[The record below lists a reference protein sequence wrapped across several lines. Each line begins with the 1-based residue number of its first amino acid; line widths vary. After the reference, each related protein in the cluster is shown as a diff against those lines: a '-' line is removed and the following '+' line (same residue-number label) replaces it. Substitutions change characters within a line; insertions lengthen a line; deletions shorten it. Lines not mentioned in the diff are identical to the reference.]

1 MPADSKYILGL
12 SGMDSG
18 FAVSLLQDGE
28 VVFAIEE
35 DKLRRFK
42 GLGFKDLETT
52 GSRAIDHAIST
63 VSGGMAGL
71 DAIVYV
77 PPIQA
82 DANTSQRHV
91 SYVSGFLVRHYGV
104 APEVSTVGHVEAH
117 LAFERAA
124 QGSAVDVLM
133 VGRTRAVYSPRGSSA
148 YELDI
153 DFRVVSFVES
163 CSRFIGLER
172 GRIHHLEN
180 IARFGEARFIEGL
193 RGLLEAGVE
202 SEKLPT
208 ALSEVTGAC
217 RRRPDDTL
225 EKVHYDLA
233 ASLCEVLSHEIVSL
247 LRSVLKQPSQSPV
260 ALCGGVFQSWR
271 LNDAIAVAIP
281 EQSFA
286 VSFAPGNPACA
297 IGGPL
302 SFTGS
307 GPAESL
313 SPFLGPNYDRNAVKA
328 ILDNCKA
335 RYAFH
340 SHQEAIDLSCEA
352 LEAGKMVGWFS
363 GRCEFGYRA
372 LGARSVFA
380 NPANAY
386 ATDNLSS
393 YLKKR
398 PSYFAYAA
406 AMNDEDLANK
416 GIRSRYLS
424 RSTHLPEYFGES
436 PVRLQTVSKSEPSG
450 LHDLLDA
457 FQKKTGVPALLN
469 TSLNYFGEPI
479 ACTPRDALKTFYASG
494 LDMLVLEDFVLTKS

>member
-1 MPADSKYILGL
+1 MN
-12 SGMDSG
+12 SG

-42 GLGFKDLETT
+42 GLGLNDIETE
-52 GSRAIDHAIST
+52 GSRAIELALSMVPGQIN
-63 VSGGMAGL
+63 GI
-71 DAIVYV
+71 DAVVYV

-82 DANTSQRHV
+82 DAKTSKRHV

-104 APEVSTVGHVEAH
+104 APEVSTVDHVAAH
-117 LAFERAA
+117 LAFERAV
-124 QGSAVDVLM
+124 QGAAVDVLM
-133 VGRTRAVYSPRGSSA
+133 VGRTRTVYSPHGSSA
-148 YELDI
+148 YELDT
-153 DFRVVSFVES
+153 DFAVVSFVEN

-172 GRIHHLEN
+172 GLIHHLEN
-180 IARFGEARFIEGL
+180 IARFGEARFTEGL
-193 RGLLEAGVE
+193 RELLEGGVD
-202 SEKLPT
+202 SEKLPA
-208 ALSEVTGAC
+208 ALSEMTSAC
-217 RRRPDDTL
+217 QRRPEETL
-225 EKVHYDLA
+225 EQVHYDLA

-247 LRSVLKQPSQSPV
+247 FRSVLKQPSQSSL
-260 ALCGGVFQSWR
+260 ALCGGVFQSWS
-271 LNDAIAVAIP
+271 LNDAIAGAIP

-307 GPAESL
+307 LPAEPL
-313 SPFLGPNYDRNAVKA
+313 SPFLGPSYDRNAVKA

-340 SHQEAIDLSCEA
+340 SHKEAIDLSCEA

-380 NPANAY
+380 NPANTY
-386 ATDNLSS
+386 ASDNLSS

-398 PSYFAYAA
+398 PSYFAYAVA
-406 AMNDEDLANK
+406 INEEDLADN
-416 GIRSRYLS
+416 GIRSPYLS

-457 FQKKTGVPALLN
+457 FYENTGVPALLN

>member
-1 MPADSKYILGL
+1 MPSKPVHILGL
-12 SGMDSG
+12 SGMDRG

-35 DKLRRFK
+35 DKLRRYK
-42 GLGFKDLETT
+42 GLGLKDLETT
-52 GSRAIDHAIST
+52 GSRAIEHILST
-63 VSGGMAGL
+63 YTGGMMGI
-71 DAIVYV
+71 DALVYV

-82 DANTSQRHV
+82 DAKTSQSDS
-91 SYVSGFLVRHYGV
+91 SYVKEFLFRHYGV
-104 APEVSTVGHVEAH
+104 SPEVSTVDHVAAH
-117 LAFERAA
+117 LAFERAVH
-124 QGSAVDVLM
+124 GSAVDVLM
-133 VGRTRAVYSPRGSSA
+133 VGRTRAVSSPHRSSP
-148 YELDI
+148 YELEA
-153 DFRVVSFVES
+153 DFPVVSFVEN
-163 CSRFIGLER
+163 CARFIGLER

-180 IARFGEARFIEGL
+180 MACFGKARFEADL
-193 RGLLEAGVE
+193 YGLLESGCDFKKVP
-202 SEKLPT
+202 S
-208 ALSEVTGAC
+208 ALSEMAGAC
-217 RRRPDDTL
+217 QRRPEDAL
-225 EKVHYDLA
+225 NKVHYDLA
-233 ASLCEVLSHEIVSL
+233 ASLCAVLGNEIVKL
-247 LRSVLKQPSQSPV
+247 LGSVLKESSQSVV

-271 LNDAIAVAIP
+271 LNDAIAAAFP
-281 EQSFA
+281 NHSFA

-302 SFTGS
+302 AFAGRL
-307 GPAESL
+307 PVEAL
-313 SPFLGPNYDRNAVKA
+313 SPFLGPKYDLNAVKG

-340 SHQEAIDLSCEA
+340 SHQDAINLICDA

-386 ATDNLSS
+386 ACDNLSS

-398 PSYFAYAA
+398 PSYFAYAV
-406 AMNDEDLANK
+406 AMNDECVGSD
-416 GIRSRYLS
+416 GFRSPYLT
-424 RSTHLPEYFGES
+424 RSTRLPEYLGES

-457 FQKKTGVPALLN
+457 FHTQTGVRALLN

-479 ACTPRDALKTFYASG
+479 ACTPRDALKTFFASG
-494 LDMLVLEDFVLTKS
+494 LDMLVLEDFVLMKS

>member
-1 MPADSKYILGL
+1 MN
-12 SGMDSG
+12 SG
-18 FAVSLLQDGE
+18 FAVSLFHDGE
-28 VVFAIEE
+28 VVCAIEE

-42 GLGFKDLETT
+42 GLGLQDIETE
-52 GSRAIDHAIST
+52 GSRAIEFALSMVPRAMTGI
-63 VSGGMAGL
+63 
-71 DAIVYV
+71 DAVVYV
-77 PPIQA
+77 PPVQT
-82 DANTSQRHV
+82 DPNTSQKHV
-91 SYVSGFLVRHYGV
+91 SYVKQFLIRHYGYS
-104 APEVSTVGHVEAH
+104 PEVSTVDHVAAH
-117 LAFERAA
+117 LAFERAV
-124 QGSAVDVLM
+124 QGSTVDVLM
-133 VGRTRAVYSPRGSSA
+133 VGRTRAVYSPHGSSA
-148 YELDI
+148 YELDT
-153 DFRVVSFVES
+153 DFPVVSFVEN
-163 CSRFIGLER
+163 CARFIGLKR
-172 GRIHHLEN
+172 GLIHHLEN
-180 IARFGEARFIEGL
+180 IARFGEARFAKGL
-193 RGLLEAGVE
+193 RGLLEGGVD
-202 SEKLPT
+202 SAKIPA

-217 RRRPDDTL
+217 QRRPDDTL
-225 EKVHYDLA
+225 ETVHYDLA
-233 ASLCEVLSHEIVSL
+233 ASLCEVMSHEIVGL
-247 LRSVLKQPSQSPV
+247 LRSILKQPLECPI

-271 LNDAIAVAIP
+271 LNDAIAAAFP
-281 EQSFA
+281 ERSFA
-286 VSFAPGNPACA
+286 VSFSPGNPACA

-307 GPAESL
+307 LPVEPL
-313 SPFLGPNYDRNAVKA
+313 SPFLGPSYNRNAVKA

-340 SHQEAIDLSCEA
+340 SHQEAMSLTCEA

-386 ATDNLSS
+386 ACDNLSS

-398 PSYFAYAA
+398 PSYFAYAV
-406 AMNDEDLANK
+406 AMNDEDLADNC
-416 GIRSRYLS
+416 IRSPHLS

-457 FQKKTGVPALLN
+457 FHKKTSVPALLN